1 MLKAACLAEGNA
13 MVSRIAILLA
23 ATLLAATSVRC
34 FSQELDD
41 YSDSA
46 LTREQWQQRLE
57 QARQRSEEFVVDARA
72 RRSAAEEFNQKDAE
86 ASERAMNDPTLQ
98 RGDIVATD
106 KGLLLFTGKG
116 EERRTGDF
124 RLAPNSTS
132 RP

>member
-1 MLKAACLAEGNA
+1 

-23 ATLLAATSVRC
+23 AALLAATSDRC
-34 FSQELDD
+34 FSQEQDH
-41 YSDSA
+41 SDSA

-57 QARQRSEEFVVDARA
+57 QARQRSEEFVASARA
-72 RRSAAEEFNQKDAE
+72 RTTAAEEFDQKDAE

-106 KGLLLFTGKG
+106 KGLLLFIGKD
-116 EERRTGDF
+116 EERRAGDF
-124 RLAPNSTS
+124 RLAPKPTS

>member
-1 MLKAACLAEGNA
+1 
-13 MVSRIAILLA
+13 MVSRISMLLA
-23 ATLLAATSVRC
+23 TTLLAATAARC

-41 YSDSA
+41 HSASA

-57 QARQRSEEFVVDARA
+57 QARQRSEEFVAKARA
-72 RRSAAEEFNQKDAE
+72 RTTAAEGFDQKDAE

-106 KGLLLFTGKG
+106 KGLLLFIGKD
-116 EERRTGDF
+116 EERRPGDF
-124 RLAPNSTS
+124 RLAPNSVS

>member
-1 MLKAACLAEGNA
+1 
-13 MVSRIAILLA
+13 MVFRIAMLLA
-23 ATLLAATSVRC
+23 TTSLAAISAPC

-41 YSDSA
+41 HSDSA

-57 QARQRSEEFVVDARA
+57 KARQRSEEFVANARA
-72 RRSAAEEFNQKDAE
+72 RTKAAEEFDQKDAE

-106 KGLLLFTGKG
+106 RGLLLFTGKD
-116 EERRTGDF
+116 EERRPGDF

-132 RP
+132 GP